1 MKICP
6 KCAAEN
12 ADTAKFCNECGAS
25 LGITDAEVSET
36 VSNPESVLEAPK
48 EGISSVE
55 NEDTASITITETMN
69 DAQESVTEQTAQKN
83 ESTSKN
89 KSRLIICIAAIA
101 LICIIGYMATRPK
114 LISLDVTYN
123 GDTSGGVVLDSDNE
137 GFIVSANY
145 SDGKKKSI
153 SAGEW
158 QIEEPK
164 TLQSDG
170 HETVVIK
177 VKDISQAITI
187 YCSTTKLQSVTAL
200 YNGSKIE
207 GTIINKDS
215 DFTVKGTF
223 GDGHTKEYDNTS
235 WYLTP
240 AETTLKAGETS
251 KITISMNM
259 DDGTTWSADLEI
271 TGTEKPFAGP
281 EVEGDHFNCSI
292 NQFVK
297 YVNEKTVLT
306 LFPIDKV
313 FGEEYDCYG
322 IKPPN
327 EVTEISNED
336 VLVLAMR
343 ENQDGK
349 LQNCVVYSLDETSGM
364 AAALQVAKILDDT
377 VDTSDK
383 SKLASFVTK
392 KTFATN
398 KIAIWMWQQKDSSY
412 NFHIMT
418 ADGTKKFYDDA
429 MDKYGDM
436 LNNN

>member
-12 ADTAKFCNECGAS
+12 ADTAKFCNECGTA
-25 LGITDAEVSET
+25 LEIKKTETPETVNDPEPVSET
-36 VSNPESVLEAPK
+36 SK
-48 EGISSVE
+48 ENISTVE
-55 NEDTASITITETMN
+55 NVESTPVALAETVR
-69 DAQESVTEQTAQKN
+69 DGLESTTEQIEKKEEPSPKKKN
-83 ESTSKN
+83 H
-89 KSRLIICIAAIA
+89 LIIGIVAVA
-101 LICIIGYMATRPK
+101 LVCIIGFMATRPRLK
-114 LISLDVTYN
+114 SLEITYT
-123 GDTSGGVVLDSDNE
+123 GDTANGVVLDNDNE
-137 GFIVSANY
+137 GFTVIAVY
-145 SDGKKKSI
+145 SDGRKENVPQ
-153 SAGEW
+153 GEW
-158 QIEEPK
+158 QIAESK
-164 TLQSDG
+164 TL
-170 HETVVIK
+170 ETDRSTNV
-177 VKDISQAITI
+177 TI
-187 YCSTTKLQSVTAL
+187 GYKNINQEINIDCTSTKLQYITAT
-200 YNGSKIE
+200 YNGSTYD
-207 GTIINKDS
+207 GTVIDRNS
-215 DFTVKGTF
+215 DITVIGHFKNENYTSEF
-223 GDGHTKEYDNTS
+223 DGWFLD
-235 WYLTP
+235 P
-240 AETTLKAGETS
+240 ETVTLKEGITS
-251 KITISMNM
+251 KVTVAILG
-259 DDGTTWSADLEI
+259 DDGVTYPTVLEI

-392 KTFATN
+392 KSFATN

-412 NFHIMT
+412 YFHIMT
-418 ADGTKKFYDDA
+418 ADGTKKLYNDT
-429 MDKYGDM
+429 MDKYGDI